1 VIAIARSRIH
11 NLFVIANQEIINA
24 INEQIGNEFG
34 AMLQYYAIAA
44 HFDAEGLPD
53 LSTHFYEQAEEE
65 KKHAL
70 RIIRFVIDTGARVN
84 IPAMSAPRAHFKVA
98 EDAIK
103 LSLEQEARVTTHTNA
118 LVSMARAA
126 HFINDFKTV
135 AESDRTAGNFLQWL
149 VEKQSEEV
157 TLLEQLLRAVQRTG
171 EGNLLRV
178 KEHLAHEKG
187 PESASFELGQ
197 TVLSTLSALS
207 EMVLAY
213 RARPERDRLSDEEVN
228 QVVSKTKA
236 SPEAGK
242 AVASVVPDGAL
253 RDILKH
259 LNEEIARLRAS
270 TADPSRP
277 KAPHQRNLDRAEAE
291 ICVDLKS
298 IQSHNNGVL
307 PEVPALEK
315 AWEAHR
321 AHAFLTTSHA

>member
-1 VIAIARSRIH
+1 MIAIAGPRH
-11 NLFVIANQEIINA
+11 HTLFMIATREIIHA

-34 AMLQYYAIAA
+34 AMLQYYAIGA
-44 HFDAEGLPD
+44 HFAAEGLSD
-53 LSTHFYEQAEEE
+53 LSAHFYEQAEEE

-70 RIIRFVIDTGARVN
+70 RIIQFVIDTGARVN
-84 IPAMSAPRAHFKVA
+84 IPTVRAPRAHFKSA

-103 LSLEQEARVTTHTNA
+103 LSLEQEARVTTHTNELA
-118 LVSMARAA
+118 SMARAA
-126 HFINDFKTV
+126 HFINDFKTPS
-135 AESDRTAGNFLQWL
+135 EPDRTTDNFVQWL
-149 VEKQSEEV
+149 VERQSEEAA
-157 TLLEQLLRAVQRTG
+157 LLEGLLRAVQLTG
-171 EGNLLRV
+171 EANLLRV
-178 KEHLAHEKG
+178 KEHLAHERG
-187 PESASFELGQ
+187 PGSASFELGQ
-197 TVLSTLSALS
+197 SVLSTLSALS

-228 QVVSKTKA
+228 QIVSSTKA

-253 RDILKH
+253 REILKH
-259 LNEEIARLRAS
+259 LNEETARLRAA
-270 TADPSRP
+270 TADPSGP
-277 KAPHQRNLDRAEAE
+277 KAPHQKDLDRAEAE

-307 PEVPALEK
+307 PEVPVLAK

>member
-1 VIAIARSRIH
+1 M
-11 NLFVIANQEIINA
+11 IANQEIINA
-24 INEQIGNEFG
+24 INAQIGNEFG
-34 AMLQYYAIAA
+34 AMLQYYAIGA
-44 HFDAEGLPD
+44 HFAAEGLSD
-53 LSTHFYEQAEEE
+53 LSAHFYEQAEEE

-70 RIIRFVIDTGARVN
+70 RIIQFVIDTGARVN
-84 IPAMSAPRAHFKVA
+84 ILAVPVPRADFNAA

-103 LSLEQEARVTTHTNA
+103 LSLEQEARVTAHTNA

-126 HFINDFKTV
+126 HFINDFKTPS
-135 AESDRTAGNFLQWL
+135 ESDRTTNNFLQWL

-157 TLLEQLLRAVQRTG
+157 ALLEQLLRAVQRTG
-171 EGNLLRV
+171 EGDLVRV

-187 PESASFELGQ
+187 PGSASIELGQ

-213 RARPERDRLSDEEVN
+213 RQRPERDRLSDEEVN
-228 QVVSKTKA
+228 QIASNTKA

-253 RDILKH
+253 REILKH
-259 LNEEIARLRAS
+259 LNEETARLRAS

-277 KAPHQRNLDRAEAE
+277 KAPHQRDLDRAEAE

-321 AHAFLTTSHA
+321 AHAFLTTSQA

>member
-1 VIAIARSRIH
+1 M
-11 NLFVIANQEIINA
+11 IANQEIINA
-24 INEQIGNEFG
+24 INDQIGNEFG
-34 AMLQYYAIAA
+34 AMLQYYTIGAQFA
-44 HFDAEGLPD
+44 AEGLSD

-70 RIIRFVIDTGARVN
+70 RIIQFVIDTGARVN
-84 IPAMSAPRAHFKVA
+84 ILVVPVPRADFKAA

-103 LSLEQEARVTTHTNA
+103 LALEQEARVTAHTNA

-126 HFINDFKTV
+126 HFINDFKTSS
-135 AESDRTAGNFLQWL
+135 ESDRTTDNFLQWL

-157 TLLEQLLRAVQRTG
+157 ALLEQLLRAVQRTG
-171 EGNLLRV
+171 EGDLVRV

-187 PESASFELGQ
+187 PGSASIELGE

-213 RARPERDRLSDEEVN
+213 RQRPERDRLSDEEVN
-228 QVVSKTKA
+228 QIASNTKA

-253 RDILKH
+253 REILKH
-259 LNEEIARLRAS
+259 LNEETARLRAS

-277 KAPHQRNLDRAEAE
+277 KAPHQRDLDRAEAE

>member
-1 VIAIARSRIH
+1 M
-11 NLFVIANQEIINA
+11 IANQEIINA
-24 INEQIGNEFG
+24 INDQIGNEFG
-34 AMLQYYAIAA
+34 AMLQYYTIGAQFA
-44 HFDAEGLPD
+44 AEGLSD
-53 LSTHFYEQAEEE
+53 LSAHFYEQAEEE

-70 RIIRFVIDTGARVN
+70 RIIQFVIDTGARVN
-84 IPAMSAPRAHFKVA
+84 ILAVPVPRADFKAA

-126 HFINDFKTV
+126 HFINDFKTPS
-135 AESDRTAGNFLQWL
+135 ESDRTTDNFLQWL
-149 VEKQSEEV
+149 VEKQLEEV
-157 TLLEQLLRAVQRTG
+157 ALLEQLLRAVQRTG
-171 EGNLLRV
+171 EGDLVRV

-187 PESASFELGQ
+187 PGSASIEVGQ

-213 RARPERDRLSDEEVN
+213 RQRPERDRLSDEEVN
-228 QVVSKTKA
+228 QIASNAKA

-253 RDILKH
+253 REILKH
-259 LNEEIARLRAS
+259 LNEETARLRAS

-277 KAPHQRNLDRAEAE
+277 KAPHQRDLDRAEAE

-307 PEVPALEK
+307 PEVPALAK

>member
-1 VIAIARSRIH
+1 M
-11 NLFVIANQEIINA
+11 IANQEIINA
-24 INEQIGNEFG
+24 INAQIGNEFG
-34 AMLQYYAIAA
+34 AMLQYYAIGA
-44 HFDAEGLPD
+44 HFAAEGLSD
-53 LSTHFYEQAEEE
+53 LSAHFYEQAEEE

-70 RIIRFVIDTGARVN
+70 RIIQFVIDTGARVN
-84 IPAMSAPRAHFKVA
+84 IPAVPATRADFKTA

-103 LSLEQEARVTTHTNA
+103 LSLEQEARVTGHTHA

-126 HFINDFKTV
+126 HFINDFKTPS
-135 AESDRTAGNFLQWL
+135 ESDRTTDNFLQWL

-157 TLLEQLLRAVQRTG
+157 ALLEQLLRAVQRNV
-171 EGNLLRV
+171 EGDLLRV

-187 PESASFELGQ
+187 PGNASIELGQ
-197 TVLSTLSALS
+197 TVLSALSTLS

-213 RARPERDRLSDEEVN
+213 RQHPERDRLADKEVN
-228 QVVSKTKA
+228 QIASNTKA

-242 AVASVVPDGAL
+242 ALASAVSDGAL
-253 RDILKH
+253 REILKH
-259 LNEEIARLRAS
+259 LNEETARLRAS
-270 TADPSRP
+270 TADPSRG
-277 KAPHQRNLDRAEAE
+277 KAPHHKDLDRAEAE

>member
-1 VIAIARSRIH
+1 M
-11 NLFVIANQEIINA
+11 IANQEIINA
-24 INEQIGNEFG
+24 INDQIGNEFG
-34 AMLQYYAIAA
+34 AMLQYYTIGAQFA
-44 HFDAEGLPD
+44 AEGLSD
-53 LSTHFYEQAEEE
+53 LSAHFYEQAEEE

-70 RIIRFVIDTGARVN
+70 RIIQFVIDTGARVN
-84 IPAMSAPRAHFKVA
+84 ILAVPVPRADFKAA

-126 HFINDFKTV
+126 HFINDFKTPS
-135 AESDRTAGNFLQWL
+135 ESDRTTDNFLQWL
-149 VEKQSEEV
+149 VEKQLEEV
-157 TLLEQLLRAVQRTG
+157 ALLEQLLRAVQRTG
-171 EGNLLRV
+171 EGDLVRV

-187 PESASFELGQ
+187 PGSASIEVGQ

-213 RARPERDRLSDEEVN
+213 RQRPERDRLSDEEVN
-228 QVVSKTKA
+228 QIASNAKA

-253 RDILKH
+253 REILKH
-259 LNEEIARLRAS
+259 LNEETARLRAS

-277 KAPHQRNLDRAEAE
+277 KAPHQRNLDRAAAE

>member
-1 VIAIARSRIH
+1 M
-11 NLFVIANQEIINA
+11 IANQEIINA
-24 INEQIGNEFG
+24 INAQIGNEFG
-34 AMLQYYAIAA
+34 AMLQYYAIGA
-44 HFDAEGLPD
+44 HFAAEGLSD
-53 LSTHFYEQAEEE
+53 LSAHFYEQGEEE

-70 RIIRFVIDTGARVN
+70 RIIQFVIDTGARVN
-84 IPAMSAPRAHFKVA
+84 IPAVPATRADFKTA

-103 LSLEQEARVTTHTNA
+103 LSLEQEARVTGHTHA

-126 HFINDFKTV
+126 HFVKDFETPS
-135 AESDRTAGNFLQWL
+135 ESDRTTDNFLQWL

-157 TLLEQLLRAVQRTG
+157 ALLEQLLRAVQRNV

-187 PESASFELGQ
+187 PGNASIELGQ
-197 TVLSTLSALS
+197 TVLSTLSTLS

-213 RARPERDRLSDEEVN
+213 RQSPERDRLADKEVN
-228 QVVSKTKA
+228 QIASNTKA

-242 AVASVVPDGAL
+242 ALASVVPAGAL
-253 RDILKH
+253 REILEH
-259 LNEEIARLRAS
+259 LNEETARLRAS

-277 KAPHQRNLDRAEAE
+277 KAPHRRDLDRAEAE
-291 ICVDLKS
+291 ICLALKS
-298 IQSHNNGVL
+298 IQSRNNGVL

-315 AWEAHR
+315 AWETHH

>member
-1 VIAIARSRIH
+1 M
-11 NLFVIANQEIINA
+11 IANQEIINA
-24 INEQIGNEFG
+24 INDQIGNEFG
-34 AMLQYYAIAA
+34 AMLQYYTIGAQFA
-44 HFDAEGLPD
+44 AEGLSD
-53 LSTHFYEQAEEE
+53 LSAHFYEQAEEE

-70 RIIRFVIDTGARVN
+70 RIIQFVIDTGARVN
-84 IPAMSAPRAHFKVA
+84 ILAVPVPRADFNAA

-103 LSLEQEARVTTHTNA
+103 LSLEQEARVTAHTNA

-126 HFINDFKTV
+126 HFINDFKTPS
-135 AESDRTAGNFLQWL
+135 ESDRTTNNFLQWL

-157 TLLEQLLRAVQRTG
+157 ALLEQLLRAVQRTG
-171 EGNLLRV
+171 EGDLVRV

-187 PESASFELGQ
+187 PGNASIELGQ

-213 RARPERDRLSDEEVN
+213 RQRPERDRLSDEEVN
-228 QVVSKTKA
+228 QIASNTKA

-253 RDILKH
+253 REILKH
-259 LNEEIARLRAS
+259 LNEETTRLRAS

-277 KAPHQRNLDRAEAE
+277 KAPHRRDLDRAEAE

-307 PEVPALEK
+307 PEVPALQK
-315 AWEAHR
+315 AWEAHH

>member
-1 VIAIARSRIH
+1 M
-11 NLFVIANQEIINA
+11 IANQEIINA
-24 INEQIGNEFG
+24 INDQIGNEFG
-34 AMLQYYAIAA
+34 AMLQYYTIGAQFA
-44 HFDAEGLPD
+44 AEGLSD
-53 LSTHFYEQAEEE
+53 LSAHFYEQAEEE

-70 RIIRFVIDTGARVN
+70 RIIQFVIDTGARVN
-84 IPAMSAPRAHFKVA
+84 ILAVPVPRADFKAA

-118 LVSMARAA
+118 LLSMARAA
-126 HFINDFKTV
+126 HFINDFKTPS
-135 AESDRTAGNFLQWL
+135 ESDRTTDNFLQWL

-157 TLLEQLLRAVQRTG
+157 ALLEQLLRAVQRTG
-171 EGNLLRV
+171 EGDLVRV

-187 PESASFELGQ
+187 PGSASIELGQ

-213 RARPERDRLSDEEVN
+213 RPRPERDRLSDEELN
-228 QVVSKTKA
+228 QIASNTKA

-253 RDILKH
+253 REILKH
-259 LNEEIARLRAS
+259 LNEETARLRAS

-277 KAPHQRNLDRAEAE
+277 KAPHQRDLDRAEAE

>member
-1 VIAIARSRIH
+1 M
-11 NLFVIANQEIINA
+11 IANQEIINA
-24 INEQIGNEFG
+24 INDQIGNEFG
-34 AMLQYYAIAA
+34 AMLQYYAIGA
-44 HFDAEGLPD
+44 HFAAEGLSD
-53 LSTHFYEQAEEE
+53 LSAHFYEQAEEE

-70 RIIRFVIDTGARVN
+70 RIIQFVIETGARVN
-84 IPAMSAPRAHFKVA
+84 IPAVPATRADFKTA

-103 LSLEQEARVTTHTNA
+103 LSLEQEARVTGHTHA

-126 HFINDFKTV
+126 HFIKDFKTPS
-135 AESDRTAGNFLQWL
+135 ESDRTTDNFLQWL

-157 TLLEQLLRAVQRTG
+157 ALLEQLLRAVQRTG
-171 EGNLLRV
+171 EGDLVRV

-187 PESASFELGQ
+187 PGNASIELGQ
-197 TVLSTLSALS
+197 TVLSALFTLS

-213 RARPERDRLSDEEVN
+213 RQHPERDRLSDEEVN
-228 QVVSKTKA
+228 QIASNTKA

-242 AVASVVPDGAL
+242 ALASVVSDGAL
-253 RDILKH
+253 REILKH
-259 LNEEIARLRAS
+259 LNEETAKLRAS
-270 TADPSRP
+270 TADPSRG
-277 KAPHQRNLDRAEAE
+277 KAPHHRDLDRAEAE

-307 PEVPALEK
+307 PELPALEK

>member
-1 VIAIARSRIH
+1 M
-11 NLFVIANQEIINA
+11 IANQEIINA
-24 INEQIGNEFG
+24 INDQIGNEFG
-34 AMLQYYAIAA
+34 AMLQYYTIGAQFA
-44 HFDAEGLPD
+44 AEGLSD
-53 LSTHFYEQAEEE
+53 LSAHFYEQAEEE

-70 RIIRFVIDTGARVN
+70 RIIQFVIDTGARVN
-84 IPAMSAPRAHFKVA
+84 ILAVPVPRADFNAA

-103 LSLEQEARVTTHTNA
+103 LSLEQEARVTAHTNA

-126 HFINDFKTV
+126 HFINDFK
-135 AESDRTAGNFLQWL
+135 APSESDRTADNFLQWL
-149 VEKQSEEV
+149 VEKQLEEV
-157 TLLEQLLRAVQRTG
+157 ALLEQLLRAVQRTG
-171 EGNLLRV
+171 EGDLVRV

-187 PESASFELGQ
+187 PGSASIELGQ
-197 TVLSTLSALS
+197 TVLSALSALS

-213 RARPERDRLSDEEVN
+213 RQRPERDRLSDEEVN
-228 QVVSKTKA
+228 QIASNTKA

-253 RDILKH
+253 REILKH
-259 LNEEIARLRAS
+259 LNEETARLRAS

-277 KAPHQRNLDRAEAE
+277 KAPHQRDLDRAEAE

-315 AWEAHR
+315 AWETHH

>member
-1 VIAIARSRIH
+1 M
-11 NLFVIANQEIINA
+11 IANQEIINA
-24 INEQIGNEFG
+24 INDQIGNEFG
-34 AMLQYYAIAA
+34 AMLQYYTIGAQFA
-44 HFDAEGLPD
+44 AEGLSD
-53 LSTHFYEQAEEE
+53 LSAHFYEQAEEE

-70 RIIRFVIDTGARVN
+70 RIIQFVIDTGARVN
-84 IPAMSAPRAHFKVA
+84 ILAVPVPRADFKAA

-126 HFINDFKTV
+126 HFINDFKTPS
-135 AESDRTAGNFLQWL
+135 ESDRTTDNFLQWL

-157 TLLEQLLRAVQRTG
+157 ALLEQLLRAVQRTG
-171 EGNLLRV
+171 EGDLVRV

-187 PESASFELGQ
+187 PGSASIELGQ

-213 RARPERDRLSDEEVN
+213 RQRPERDRLSDEELN
-228 QVVSKTKA
+228 QIASNTKA

-253 RDILKH
+253 REILKH
-259 LNEEIARLRAS
+259 LNEETARLRAS

-277 KAPHQRNLDRAEAE
+277 KAPHQRDLDRAEAE